1 MFNKYILK
9 LTFIYLEIKL
19 QRVILCLLIRD
30 TLIIVEIIRINW
42 ISPLCTKLNLL
53 PVIIYSTG
61 MFIELGRI
69 FSQYLILSVTFPT
82 PIGTIK
88 DTLYQYFLKLFQMKH
103 NYFPLTLVLPETI
116 TRDCLYHTR

>member
-19 QRVILCLLIRD
+19 QRVILRLLIRD
-30 TLIIVEIIRINW
+30 TLIIVEIIHINW

-69 FSQYLILSVTFPT
+69 FFHNISYYL
-82 PIGTIK
+82 
-88 DTLYQYFLKLFQMKH
+88 
-103 NYFPLTLVLPETI
+103 
-116 TRDCLYHTR
+116 